1 MKKIWTNNSY
11 TILLIATSLILS
23 FVLASGLKSDDEKYI
38 TVTVESGAS
47 LWEMAEHFAADHNL
61 SNHEFV
67 AWVERKNGISN
78 GKIFV
83 GEELILPVTP
93 ASTLKNAT
101 QYAGLDI
108 E

>member
-1 MKKIWTNNSY
+1 MKKMCQNNSY

-23 FVLASGLKSDDEKYI
+23 LVLASGLKLDDEKYI
-38 TVTVESGAS
+38 KVTVESGAS
-47 LWEMAEHFAADHNL
+47 LWELAEDFSEDHNL
-61 SNHEFV
+61 SKHEFV

-78 GKIFV
+78 GKIYV

-93 ASTLKNAT
+93 RTSDAT
-101 QYAGLDI
+101 QYAGIDL

>member
-1 MKKIWTNNSY
+1 MKKIWMNNSY

-23 FVLASGLKSDDEKYI
+23 LVLASGLKSDEEKYI
-38 TVTVESGAS
+38 TITVESGAS
-47 LWEMAEHFAADHNL
+47 LWEMAEDFSDNHNL
-61 SNHEFV
+61 SKNEFV

-83 GEELILPVTP
+83 GEELILPVTHT
-93 ASTLKNAT
+93 STPINAT
-101 QYAGLDI
+101 QYAGVDI

>member
-1 MKKIWTNNSY
+1 MKKIWHNNSY

-23 FVLASGLKSDDEKYI
+23 MVLASGLKSDDEKYI
-38 TVTVESGAS
+38 TVTVESGSS
-47 LWEMAEHFAADHNL
+47 LWEMAEDFSDNHNL
-61 SNHEFV
+61 SKTEFV

-83 GEELILPVTP
+83 GEELILPVN
-93 ASTLKNAT
+93 STSSDVP
-101 QYAGLDI
+101 QYAGIDI